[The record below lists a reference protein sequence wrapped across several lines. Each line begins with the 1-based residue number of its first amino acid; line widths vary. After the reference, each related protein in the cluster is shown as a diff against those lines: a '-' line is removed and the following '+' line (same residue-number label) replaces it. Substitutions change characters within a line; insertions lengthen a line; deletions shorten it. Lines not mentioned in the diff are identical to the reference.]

1 MITALLHN
9 YIYQTR
15 NTCEGLKEIKWKR
28 VLDVNDRSLRN
39 IVSGLGG
46 SANGVPTE
54 TGFDITP
61 ASEIMAILCL
71 ATDIEDLKRRVGNI
85 LLGYTND
92 DKPFTVNDLGVAG
105 AITVLLKDALLPNLV
120 QTTENTAAFVHGGP
134 FANIAHGCNS
144 VTATK
149 IAMRLSDYTVT
160 EAGFGADLGAEKFLD
175 IKCRMAGLKPN
186 CVVLVATVRA
196 LKYNGGVPKA
206 ETGNENL
213 EALEKGLPNLLRH
226 VENIT
231 KVYKLPCVV
240 AINRFPQDTEA
251 ELALVERK
259 CKELG
264 VNVALSEVWA
274 KGGEGGVALAEE
286 VIRLC
291 DQPNDFTYSYELDLP
306 IKEKIE
312 AIVKKI
318 YHGDAVNFTANAEKQ
333 IKTLTELGYDKMPIC
348 MAKTQYSFTDDQTKL
363 GAPEGFTVTV
373 RNIKVAAGAGFLVAL
388 TGEIMTMPGLPK
400 VPAAERID
408 VDENG
413 KISGLF

>member
-1 MITALLHN
+1 M
-9 YIYQTR
+9 
-15 NTCEGLKEIKWKR
+15 
-28 VLDVNDRSLRN
+28 
-39 IVSGLGG
+39 
-46 SANGVPTE
+46 
-54 TGFDITP
+54 
-61 ASEIMAILCL
+61 
-71 ATDIEDLKRRVGNI
+71 
-85 LLGYTND
+85 
-92 DKPFTVNDLGVAG
+92 
-105 AITVLLKDALLPNLV
+105 
-120 QTTENTAAFVHGGP
+120 
-134 FANIAHGCNS
+134 
-144 VTATK
+144 ATK
-149 IAMRLSDYTVT
+149 LSLSLADYVIT

-318 YHGDAVNFTANAEKQ
+318 YHGDAVDFTANAEKQ